1 MGIGLSQTQ
10 EHLDPAPKVALVRYN
25 TGFMPT
31 PEMFEKIYRDE
42 LPLFEENAKCTIYG
56 NSNLV
61 KGMDY
66 DKSTGLLHVGTGGG
80 RSDFRGFNRI
90 NNTTTAVTTVIS
102 AAAGIIAEQ

>member
-1 MGIGLSQTQ
+1 
-10 EHLDPAPKVALVRYN
+10 
-25 TGFMPT
+25 MPT
-31 PEMFEKIYRDE
+31 AEMFEKIYRDE
-42 LPLFEENAKCTIYG
+42 LPLFEEDAKCTIYG
-56 NSNLV
+56 SSNLI

-90 NNTTTAVTTVIS
+90 NNTTTSVTHSIS